1 MFTKL
6 AYIAMENYVITRE
19 RFGQFSLEVIMSITY
34 ALNILKLAKELE
46 KESPKLLP
54 DIAKIRKVLDIKKM
68 EKSFTI
74 LSKEMRKIFKNAI
87 EEVNKTE
94 GSDNTGNRMEKLNL
108 SSDDSNMMSD
118 DFDTID

>member
-1 MFTKL
+1 
-6 AYIAMENYVITRE
+6 MENYVITRE
-19 RFGQFSLEVIMSITY
+19 RFGQFSLEVVMSITY

-54 DIAKIRKVLDIKKM
+54 DIEKIRKVLDLKKM

-74 LSKEMRKIFKNAI
+74 LSKDMQKIFKNAI

-94 GSDNTGNRMEKLNL
+94 GSSDTGNRMEKLHL
-108 SSDDSNMMSD
+108 SSGGDSDMMSD